1 MQAEAKSQLQ
11 QAVRVLG
18 ADAIQALIRDCADP
32 SLKQVSYTPSR
43 QTLWC
48 TMLQLTATAISNSIV
63 RCTEP
68 TID

>member
-48 TMLQLTATAISNSIV
+48 TML
-63 RCTEP
+63 
-68 TID
+68 